1 MRNCSDWIDT
11 FCDYVSDTESPQIFA
26 KWSAISAIAGALR
39 RKCWFSFGRLKTFPN
54 LYIVLVAPPGGRKS
68 VTLSYAKEILVDGIS
83 GLPISSESN
92 TRESLLKD
100 LEESATDSINAKG
113 ETLRYS
119 ALTVM
124 SKEFETFLGQKKDN
138 TKLIVT
144 LTDLYDHIDPT
155 WKHKTKHSGN
165 TTIPNVFLN
174 LAGCTTPSSLS
185 SSLPT
190 DAIGGGLTSRI
201 IFVYC
206 DRIEK
211 LVPIPEYTSKEI
223 KLKELLTEDIRAIGS
238 IHGMYTFTVESKK
251 RYSEWYITNAS
262 TRKICKDDAFAGWY
276 QRKPLFVQ
284 KLAMICKASVSDET
298 EIEWDYF
305 HRAITLLEEIEETMA
320 LAFRGVGRSDI
331 TADMDMVCKI
341 ISSRD
346 YISDSELM
354 ALVYRDIDTKKM
366 DQVISTLVRGQSI
379 RMLTRSPKGEA
390 GLFYV
395 AVKKSED

>member
-11 FCDYVSDTESPQIFA
+11 FCDYLSDTESPKIFA

-68 VTLSYAKEILVDGIS
+68 VTLSYAKEILTDGIA

-100 LEESATDSINAKG
+100 LEESATDCISTKG

-206 DRIEK
+206 NKIEK
-211 LVPIPEYTSKEI
+211 LVPIPELTSKEV
-223 KLKELLTEDIRAIGS
+223 KLKEVLTEDIRSIGS
-238 IHGMYTFTVESKK
+238 IHGMYSFTEDSRK
-251 RYSEWYITNAS
+251 RYSDWYVANANS
-262 TRKICKDDAFAGWY
+262 RRICNDEAFVGWY

-284 KLAMICKASVSDET
+284 KLAMICKASISNEL
-298 EIEWDYF
+298 EIEWDCF
-305 HRAITLLEEIEETMA
+305 HRAISLLEEIEEYMA

-331 TADMDMVCKI
+331 TADIDMVHKI

-354 ALVYRDIDTKKM
+354 ALVWRDVDAKKM
-366 DQVISTLVRGQSI
+366 DQVISTLTRSQSI

-395 AVKKSED
+395 SVERRKD